1 MIAIDPGPEN
11 SAYVVMC
18 SGEIAAFGLVPTL
31 ELIDMLKNGHPG
43 NLAVI
48 EMIAS
53 YGMPVGAEVFD
64 TCVMIGRMIEAVHC
78 NHELIYRKDIK
89 KHLCDRST
97 GVSDAHIR
105 QRLIDIYG
113 PGKDKAIGKKASPGP
128 LYGVK
133 KDIWA
138 ALAVAVTWTEKSGK
152 VIKV

>member
-1 MIAIDPGPEN
+1 VIAIDPGPEN
-11 SAYVVMC
+11 SAYVVMQD
-18 SGEIAAFGLVPTL
+18 GNIEGFDIVPTL
-31 ELIDMLKNGHPG
+31 ELVDMLKHGYPG
-43 NLAVI
+43 QLAVI

-53 YGMPVGAEVFD
+53 YGMPVGSEVFE
-64 TCVMIGRMIEAVHC
+64 TCVMIGRMIEAVRR
-78 NHELIYRKDIK
+78 NHELIYRKDVK
-89 KHLCDRST
+89 MHLCGSNRAT
-97 GVSDAHIR
+97 DAHIR

-138 ALAVAVTWTEKSGK
+138 ALAVAVTWTQQAGK

>member
-1 MIAIDPGPEN
+1 VIAIDPGPEN
-11 SAYVVMC
+11 SAYVFMHD
-18 SGEIAAFGLVPTL
+18 GQIEAFGLASTL
-31 ELIDMLKNGHPG
+31 ELIDMLKYGHPG

-53 YGMPVGAEVFD
+53 YGMPVGAEVFE
-64 TCVMIGRMIEAVHC
+64 TCVMIGRMIEAVRC
-78 NHELIYRKDIK
+78 NHELIYRKDVK
-89 KHLCDRST
+89 MHLCGSNRAT
-97 GVSDAHIR
+97 DANIR

-113 PGKDKAIGKKASPGP
+113 PGKDKAIGKKAAPGP

-138 ALAVAVTWTEKSGK
+138 ALAVAVTWTQQAGK